1 MNVVTIAGKRAE
13 WVQSAALSPVLRS
26 RHQETLI
33 HTGEQDG
40 YYLSQLFFD
49 QLDLSLPEHRLT
61 LSNIGQAGQ
70 LAEMRLGIAAVLRNV
85 RPDFVLVYSDSQSAM
100 AGALAAATLGIP
112 IVHIGAGA
120 RVGARGSKVRNRKR
134 NPQHSAAEMTRVA
147 IDQMAS
153 LNLCITQSALQNLVD
168 EGQYQP
174 AAWVGDLLCDTAAQ
188 YRLIAQHG
196 SSILRLLDV
205 GRGNYTLVTL
215 HKPENIADSRQL
227 IALVAA
233 LNALDDRVIFPMHPR
248 TRRALQAL
256 QVGFADHVWPIEPV
270 SYLDMLTLLENARL
284 VATDSN
290 SLQREAYV
298 LGVPCL
304 TLLDDTEWV
313 ETVKEGANTIIG
325 TQTDAL
331 LQAWEWER
339 ENGAP
344 VGGLGR
350 GRRPVFGEGQAAHAI
365 VDAMEQ
371 WQAQPVGPVTI
382 KRLKA

>member
-49 QLDLSLPEHRLT
+49 QLDLPTPEHRLT

-112 IVHIGAGA
+112 IVHVGAGA
-120 RVGARGSKVRNRKR
+120 RVGKTRHRKR
-134 NPQHSAAEMTRVA
+134 NHQRSTAEMNRVA

-174 AAWVGDLLCDTAAQ
+174 AAWVGDLLCDAAAQ
-188 YRLIAQHG
+188 YRLIAQHS

-205 GRGNYTLVTL
+205 GRGRYTLVTL

-270 SYLDMLTLLENARL
+270 SYLDMLTLLENARI

-325 TQTDAL
+325 TQTDTL
-331 LQAWEWER
+331 LQAWDWER

-344 VGGLGR
+344 VGGL

-365 VDAMEQ
+365 IDAMEQ
-371 WQAQPVGPVTI
+371 WQAQSVRPVTI